1 MDGDGLGVGAKEV
14 YRKEESRVF
23 PPGSTKSSGN
33 EAESEVRPQLA
44 VRLGVG
50 SGREEGEERTSVSL
64 PASLASVACGFPG
77 T

>member
-1 MDGDGLGVGAKEV
+1 MGMVWEWGLKRSTGGKRAG
-14 YRKEESRVF
+14 YS